1 MGQRDPGET
10 SVKGRYLAGSLGMIG
25 TVVEVRFL
33 LLAGI
38 VRARTEVFGDARRRL
53 SKR

>member
-10 SVKGRYLAGSLGMIG
+10 SVKRRYSAGSLGMIG
-25 TVVEVRFL
+25 TEVGVRFL

-38 VRARTEVFGDARRRL
+38 VRAGTEAFRDAF
-53 SKR
+53 